1 MASADFKIKNFF
13 SGGLESV
20 ILSIEEDKDDER
32 DMYFQ
37 SVVASIEKI
46 DIQELHICDDCGK
59 TYKTS
64 RGLYRHQK
72 QKHGDI
78 PLTSE
83 ENINPSI
90 LKNLSEK
97 SATKLA
103 EETYYPDNIISQFK
117 SFVMTISQAEKIHCQ
132 FDQVMKKYASDAE
145 KFYPKFYKIVGT
157 ITEFGN
163 LSKHAITLIGFELAN
178 QVMAYLAKKSC
189 TEENITNSSS
199 FNNKIISKRE
209 ASIIAYLSGY
219 VFSNIYRK
227 IRNSNLVNSV
237 AAQEKLALLKAGRS
251 EEISDDCYSLVNTKN
266 RGGLWYVNAN
276 VIGIFTITEN
286 IFREETIGDIRC
298 IDSDQIVN
306 KVMCDGRVKSYYSI
320 LQEEAGILVGKET
333 ATNLLEQLIL
343 LYVQV
348 RSHSLAKKKIELHK
362 LECKAKKARSLRT
375 EMKRSDQGT

>member
-13 SGGLESV
+13 SGGLENV
-20 ILSIEEDKDDER
+20 ILSIEEDQDDER
-32 DMYFQ
+32 DIYFQ
-37 SVVASIEKI
+37 SVVASIEKV
-46 DIQELHICDDCGK
+46 DIENLHVCDDCGK

-83 ENINPSI
+83 VNIINPSI
-90 LKNLSEK
+90 LKSLSEK

-103 EETYYPDNIISQFK
+103 EEMYYPDNITSQFK
-117 SFVMTISQAEKIHCQ
+117 SFVMNISQAEKIHCQ
-132 FDQVMKKYASDAE
+132 FDQVIKKYGSDAE
-145 KFYPKFYKIVGT
+145 KCYPKFYKIVGT

-178 QVMAYLAKKSC
+178 QVMAYLMKPC
-189 TEENITNSSS
+189 IEESSITSGS
-199 FNNKIISKRE
+199 FNNNISKRE

-251 EEISDDCYSLVNTKN
+251 EAISDDCYSLVSAKN
-266 RGGLWYVNAN
+266 RGGL
-276 VIGIFTITEN
+276 
-286 IFREETIGDIRC
+286 
-298 IDSDQIVN
+298 
-306 KVMCDGRVKSYYSI
+306 
-320 LQEEAGILVGKET
+320 
-333 ATNLLEQLIL
+333 
-343 LYVQV
+343 
-348 RSHSLAKKKIELHK
+348 
-362 LECKAKKARSLRT
+362 
-375 EMKRSDQGT
+375 